1 MTGAV
6 WGEEQSKAGQGQGW
20 GGGKEGSLRKT
31 ELQRMCGI
39 KNDKRRES
47 FRKGLGEAAGS
58 TVAGRMDVPGAA
70 ANDLGEK
77 LQESSQSRNQ
87 MRGVWDRG
95 TQRKY
100 TQGGSNQ
107 DRKSGRGEPPYGL
120 AGLDG
125 ASQTRDRRRR
135 EEGEMRS
142 RGDGEGKALVGR
154 GRGRRGGNEGRPGR
168 GGEAPRT
175 EEGCRTPWGPAHKP

>member
-1 MTGAV
+1 
-6 WGEEQSKAGQGQGW
+6 
-20 GGGKEGSLRKT
+20 
-31 ELQRMCGI
+31 MCGI
-39 KNDKRRES
+39 KNDKRRGS
-47 FRKGLGEAAGS
+47 FRKGLGEAAVS

-70 ANDLGEK
+70 AKDLGEK
-77 LQESSQSRNQ
+77 LQESSQSRKQ
-87 MRGVWDRG
+87 MRWVWDRG

-100 TQGGSNQ
+100 TQGGSDQ

-125 ASQTRDRRRR
+125 ASQTGDRRRR
-135 EEGEMRS
+135 EEGEMRG

-168 GGEAPRT
+168 RSS
-175 EEGCRTPWGPAHKP
+175 